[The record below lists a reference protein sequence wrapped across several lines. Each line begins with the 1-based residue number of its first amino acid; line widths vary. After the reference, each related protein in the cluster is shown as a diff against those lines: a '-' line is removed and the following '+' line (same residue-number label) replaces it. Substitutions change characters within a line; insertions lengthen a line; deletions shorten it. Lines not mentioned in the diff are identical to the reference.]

1 MTTGRP
7 AGYSAISSYSRVEIL
22 HLVQE
27 QPRRTITEIVAA
39 TKLHPN
45 TVREHLQRLIDE
57 GYVVSAS
64 EHRTTR
70 GRPRVLYSAADGV
83 VESSAVQRRKVR
95 AAAERGDLMRR
106 VLPGE
111 APELAPDAL
120 HQVDALVEDLIDA
133 GFDPLIDERAL
144 TVELTPCAQAEA
156 QAEHREV
163 LCRVHLGLMQ
173 SVLSAAGGPLRVDA
187 IRPSCDPRDCVV
199 QLMLAGAAVGATS
212 DAAPANARDAEP
224 AMAV

>member
-7 AGYSAISSYSRVEIL
+7 TGYSAISSYSRVEIL

-27 QPRRTITEIVAA
+27 QPQRTIAEIVAA

-57 GYVVSAS
+57 GYVVAVA

-83 VESSAVQRRKVR
+83 AATSAVQRRKVI

-111 APELAPDAL
+111 DPELAPDAL

-133 GFDPLIDERAL
+133 GFDPLVDEREL
-144 TVELTPCAQAEA
+144 TIDLTPCAQATA
-156 QAEHREV
+156 QAAHREV
-163 LCRVHLGLMQ
+163 LCQVHLELMQ
-173 SVLSAAGGPLRVDA
+173 SVLAAAGGPLSIDG
-187 IRPSCDPRDCVV
+187 IRPSCDPNECVV
-199 QLMLAGAAVGATS
+199 QLMLADAGRTRE
-212 DAAPANARDAEP
+212 AAP
-224 AMAV
+224 V

>member
-7 AGYSAISSYSRVEIL
+7 VGYSAISSYSRVEIL

-27 QPRRTITEIVAA
+27 QPRRTITEIVEA
-39 TKLHPN
+39 TGLHPN

-57 GYVVSAS
+57 GYVVSAA

-70 GRPRVLYSAADGV
+70 GRPRVLYSAADGILA
-83 VESSAVQRRKVR
+83 SSPIQRRKVR

-106 VLPGE
+106 VLPGA
-111 APELAPDAL
+111 APELDTEAL

-133 GFDPLIDERAL
+133 GFDPLVDEREL
-144 TVELTPCAQAEA
+144 TVDLTPCAHASS

-173 SVLSAAGGPLRVDA
+173 SVLSAAGGPLAVDDM
-187 IRPSCDPRDCVV
+187 RPSCDPRECVV
-199 QLMLAGAAVGATS
+199 QLMFAGATA
-212 DAAPANARDAEP
+212 
-224 AMAV
+224 